1 MLPDTLDVRAA
12 LIYFHAYMY
21 GPYRGRL
28 RLFRDRG
35 LKPRMV
41 MSEDWEVFT
50 SILLRQQGVASR
62 KGPDL
67 GDVEVK
73 SAVAG
78 NSFEYQY
85 HRNSWQKKLEADRES
100 GHAFVW
106 YGNDLQSVEIWY
118 CDGDQL
124 DGHFAEWEAEQP
136 YSKSSQQRFRKQVSA
151 GWVREHATLLLRI
164 VDGEADYEWAGEN
177 QPAAPSPPVAT
188 PARTDKGGRQS
199 GSS

>member
-21 GPYRGRL
+21 GPYQGRL

-50 SILLRQQGVASR
+50 SILLKQQGVASR
-62 KGPDL
+62 EGPDL

-73 SAVAG
+73 SAVSG

-85 HRNSWQKKLEADRES
+85 HRNSWQKKLEADRQS

-106 YGNDLQSVEIWY
+106 YGNDLQSVEVWY
-118 CDGDQL
+118 CDGNQL
-124 DGHFAEWEAEQP
+124 DDRFAEWEAEKP
-136 YSKSSQQRFRKQVSA
+136 YSKREVQRFRKQVSA
-151 GWVREHATLLLRI
+151 GWVREHATLLLR
-164 VDGEADYEWAGEN
+164 VVRGEAEYEWA
-177 QPAAPSPPVAT
+177 PAT
-188 PARTDKGGRQS
+188 
-199 GSS
+199 

>member
-21 GPYRGRL
+21 GPYQGRL

-50 SILLRQQGVASR
+50 SILLKQQGVASR
-62 KGPDL
+62 EGPDL

-78 NSFEYQY
+78 SSFEYQY
-85 HRNSWQKKLEADRES
+85 HRNSWQKKLEADRRS

-106 YGNDLQSVEIWY
+106 YGDDLHSVEVWY

-124 DGHFAEWEAEQP
+124 DDRFAKWEAEKP
-136 YSKSSQQRFRKQVSA
+136 YSKTTDQRFRKQVSA

-164 VDGEADYEWAGEN
+164 VDGEADYERAGEN
-177 QPAAPSPPVAT
+177 QSAAPSPP
-188 PARTDKGGRQS
+188 ARNDKGGQQR

>member
-35 LKPRMV
+35 LQPRMV

-62 KGPDL
+62 EGPDL

-73 SAVAG
+73 SAAAG
-78 NSFEYQY
+78 SSFEYQY
-85 HRNSWQKKLEADRES
+85 HRNSWKKKLEADRRS

-106 YGNDLQSVEIWY
+106 YGDDLQAVEVWY
-118 CDGDQL
+118 SDGQRL
-124 DGHFAEWEAEQP
+124 ASHFSEWEAEEP
-136 YSKSSQQRFRKQVSA
+136 YSRPSQQRFRKQVSA
-151 GWVREHATLLLRI
+151 GWVREHATLLLR
-164 VDGEADYEWAGEN
+164 VRDGEAEYEWHRGHTEDDSSNGPPSVAEN
-177 QPAAPSPPVAT
+177 
-188 PARTDKGGRQS
+188 
-199 GSS
+199 

>member
-35 LKPRMV
+35 LQPRMV

-50 SILLRQQGVASR
+50 SMLLRQQGVASR
-62 KGPDL
+62 EGPDL

-73 SAVAG
+73 SAADG
-78 NSFEYQY
+78 SSFEYQY
-85 HRNSWQKKLEADRES
+85 HRDSWKAKLETDRRS

-106 YGNDLQSVEIWY
+106 YDDDLQTVEVWY
-118 CDGDQL
+118 SDGQRL
-124 DGHFAEWEAEQP
+124 ASHFSKWEAEKP
-136 YSKSSQQRFRKQVSA
+136 YSRPGQQRFRKTVSA
-151 GWVREHATLLLRI
+151 GWVREHATLLLR
-164 VDGEADYEWAGEN
+164 VRDGEAEYEWRRGHTEDDCSNGPPGVVEN
-177 QPAAPSPPVAT
+177 
-188 PARTDKGGRQS
+188 
-199 GSS
+199 

>member
-62 KGPDL
+62 EGPDL
-67 GDVEVK
+67 GDTEVK

-85 HRNSWQKKLEADRES
+85 HRNSWQKKLEADRRS

-106 YGNDLQSVEIWY
+106 YGDDLGTVEVWY
-118 CDGDQL
+118 CDGERMGD
-124 DGHFAEWEAEQP
+124 HFAAWEAEKP
-136 YSKSSQQRFRKQVSA
+136 YSEPGQQRFRKQVSA
-151 GWVREHATLLLRI
+151 GWVREHATLLLR
-164 VDGEADYEWAGEN
+164 VLAGEAEDEWRRGHSVDDALNAQTGDPEN
-177 QPAAPSPPVAT
+177 
-188 PARTDKGGRQS
+188 
-199 GSS
+199 

>member
-62 KGPDL
+62 EGPDL
-67 GDVEVK
+67 GDIEVK

-85 HRNSWQKKLEADRES
+85 HRNSWQAKLDADRRS

-106 YGNDLQSVEIWY
+106 YGDDLGTVEVWY
-118 CDGDQL
+118 CDGEQL
-124 DGHFAEWEAEQP
+124 SDHFSEWEAEKP
-136 YSKSSQQRFRKQVSA
+136 YSAPGQQRFRKQVSA
-151 GWVREHATLLLRI
+151 GWVREHAALLLR
-164 VDGEADYEWAGEN
+164 VADGEAEYEW
-177 QPAAPSPPVAT
+177 
-188 PARTDKGGRQS
+188 RGRQ
-199 GSS
+199 GMG

>member
-41 MSEDWEVFT
+41 MSEDWEMFT

-62 KGPDL
+62 EGPDL
-67 GDVEVK
+67 GDTEVK
-73 SAVAG
+73 SAVDG

-85 HRNSWQKKLEADRES
+85 HRKSWQEKLEADRRS
-100 GHAFVW
+100 GHAFLW
-106 YGNDLQSVEIWY
+106 YGDDLRSVEVWY
-118 CDGDQL
+118 CDGERT
-124 DGHFAEWEAEQP
+124 DGHFAAWEAEKP
-136 YSKSSQQRFRKQVSA
+136 YSEPRQQRYRKQVSA
-151 GWVREHATLLLRI
+151 GWVRDHATLLLR
-164 VDGEADYEWAGEN
+164 VLDGEAEYEW
-177 QPAAPSPPVAT
+177 
-188 PARTDKGGRQS
+188 GGGDRADDAS
-199 GSS
+199 NEPTGVPGN

>member
-1 MLPDTLDVRAA
+1 MLPDTLDARAA

-21 GPYRGRL
+21 GPYQGRL

-62 KGPDL
+62 QGPDL
-67 GDVEVK
+67 GDIEVK

-78 NSFEYQY
+78 SSFEYQY
-85 HRNSWQKKLEADRES
+85 HRNSWQAKLDADRRS

-106 YGNDLQSVEIWY
+106 YGDDLGTVEVWY
-118 CDGDQL
+118 CDGEQL
-124 DGHFAEWEAEQP
+124 SGHFSEWEAEKP
-136 YSKSSQQRFRKQVSA
+136 YSAPGQQRFRKQVSA
-151 GWVREHATLLLRI
+151 GWVRDQATLLLR
-164 VDGEADYEWAGEN
+164 VLDGEAEYEWRGTAS
-177 QPAAPSPPVAT
+177 A
-188 PARTDKGGRQS
+188 DD
-199 GSS
+199 GSNEPGDFTQD

>member
-28 RLFRDRG
+28 RLFKDRG

-62 KGPDL
+62 EGPDL
-67 GDVEVK
+67 GDIEVK

-85 HRNSWQKKLEADRES
+85 HRNSWQKKLDADRRS

-106 YGNDLQSVEIWY
+106 YGDELYTVEVWY
-118 CDGDQL
+118 CDGQQL
-124 DGHFAEWEAEQP
+124 DDRFSSWEAEEP
-136 YSKSSQQRFRKQVSA
+136 YSGASQQRFRKQVSS
-151 GWVREHATLLLRI
+151 GWVREHATLLLR
-164 VDGEADYEWAGEN
+164 VVGGEADFEWRGQHEAST
-177 QPAAPSPPVAT
+177 SPNK
-188 PARTDKGGRQS
+188 D
-199 GSS
+199 SSVPRD

>member
-62 KGPDL
+62 EGPDL
-67 GDVEVK
+67 GDIEVK

-85 HRNSWQKKLEADRES
+85 HRNSWKAKLDADRRS

-106 YGNDLQSVEIWY
+106 YGDDLCTVEVWY
-118 CDGDQL
+118 CDGEQL
-124 DGHFAEWEAEQP
+124 SDHFSEWEAEKP
-136 YSKSSQQRFRKQVSA
+136 YSEASQQRFRKQVSA
-151 GWVREHATLLLRI
+151 GSVRDQATLLLRV
-164 VDGEADYEWAGEN
+164 VDGEADYEWRSTASVDDASSE
-177 QPAAPSPPVAT
+177 PASFT
-188 PARTDKGGRQS
+188 QD
-199 GSS
+199 

>member
-35 LKPRMV
+35 LQPRMV

-50 SILLRQQGVASR
+50 SILLRQQGIASR
-62 KGPDL
+62 EGPDL

-73 SAVAG
+73 SAAAG
-78 NSFEYQY
+78 SSFEYQY
-85 HRNSWQKKLEADRES
+85 HRNSWKKKLEADRRS

-106 YGNDLQSVEIWY
+106 YGDDLQAVEVWY
-118 CDGDQL
+118 SDGQRL
-124 DGHFAEWEAEQP
+124 ASRFSEWEAEEP
-136 YSKSSQQRFRKQVSA
+136 YSRPSQQRFRKQVSA
-151 GWVREHATLLLRI
+151 GWVREHATLLLR
-164 VDGEADYEWAGEN
+164 VRDGEAEYEWRRGHTEDASSNG
-177 QPAAPSPPVAT
+177 PT
-188 PARTDKGGRQS
+188 GRR
-199 GSS
+199 

>member
-35 LKPRMV
+35 LRPRTV

-62 KGPDL
+62 EGPDL
-67 GDVEVK
+67 GDTEVK

-85 HRNSWQKKLEADRES
+85 HRKVVAEET
-100 GHAFVW
+100 GGGPAFR
-106 YGNDLQSVEIWY
+106 
-118 CDGDQL
+118 
-124 DGHFAEWEAEQP
+124 A
-136 YSKSSQQRFRKQVSA
+136 R
-151 GWVREHATLLLRI
+151 VRLVRRRPALRRGL
-164 VDGEADYEWAGEN
+164 VL
-177 QPAAPSPPVAT
+177 
-188 PARTDKGGRQS
+188 RR
-199 GSS
+199 